1 MSDGPDLV
9 AIMEPSERVR
19 SLRRVLDAV
28 TDRLRPVVDLS
39 RPYVDGLQHLPSDGR
54 FLLVGNH
61 TQFGSEVFLIPD
73 AVRRSVGTRVR
84 PLADRHFGRLRGLP
98 ADLMAAFGG
107 VIGTPESARELM
119 CHDETILVFPGG
131 GGEIA
136 KFKGEEYRV
145 RWQGRSGFARLSIE
159 NGYPIVPVGLV
170 GGDDV
175 YRSWIS
181 RDSAYAKVSAALAD
195 RLGGRPEMAMPLL
208 RGIGPTLIPRPQRMY
223 LRFGAPIDTTTPLGV
238 TNDRWVD
245 IVKERTRR
253 RLEDILADL
262 LRLRGDDPYRGLNPL
277 AWHSATK
284 PAARPAERGAAP
296 QHGVAASPG

>member
-1 MSDGPDLV
+1 MSDASDLV

-28 TDRLRPVVDLS
+28 TDRLHPVVNLS
-39 RPYVDGLQHLPSDGR
+39 RPYVDGLENLPPDGR

-61 TQFGSEVFLIPD
+61 TQFGSEVFMIPD
-73 AVRRSVGTRVR
+73 AVRHSIGTRVR
-84 PLADRHFGRLRGLP
+84 PLADRNFGRFRGLP

-107 VIGTPESARELM
+107 VIGAPENARELM
-119 CHDETILVFPGG
+119 RHDETILVFPGG

-136 KFKGEEYRV
+136 KFKGEEYTL
-145 RWQGRSGFARLSIE
+145 RWHQRSGFARLSVE
-159 NGYPIVPVGLV
+159 HGYPIVPVGLV

-175 YRSWIS
+175 YRSWTT
-181 RDSAYAKVSAALAD
+181 RDSAYAKFSAALSR
-195 RLGGRPEMAMPLL
+195 RLGGRPDMAMPLL

-238 TNDRWVD
+238 GNDQWVN

-262 LRLRGDDPYRGLNPL
+262 LRLRGHDPYRALNPL
-277 AWHSATK
+277 AWHSATM
-284 PAARPAERGAAP
+284 
-296 QHGVAASPG
+296 V